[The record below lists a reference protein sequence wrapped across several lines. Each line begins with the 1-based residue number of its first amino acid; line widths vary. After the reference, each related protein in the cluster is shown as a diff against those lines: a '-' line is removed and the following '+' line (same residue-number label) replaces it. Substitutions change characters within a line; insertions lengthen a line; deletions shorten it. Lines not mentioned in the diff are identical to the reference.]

1 MSSPPTL
8 DLAIIGG
15 GITGAA
21 VASEAARRGFS
32 VGLIEKGDFASGTS
46 SKSSKLVHGGQR
58 YLESFRWGLVRESC
72 RERARLALMA
82 PHLVRPLPF
91 LFSVGE
97 PGAPPKALLSLG
109 LALYRA
115 LAAGASPGP
124 TRFLRREN
132 AILAAE
138 APGLAPEGS
147 TGAFR
152 YFDAQADDV
161 LLTLAY
167 LRDAAARGATLRS
180 YCAASKILRDRRGA
194 ACGVEGEDLRTG
206 ERIAAPARVV
216 VAALGPWSNGVG
228 ALAGEDLAPSVRP
241 SRGSHFFLPPGR
253 LPLAAAVVLLDREG
267 RRCYALPWRGGTLL
281 GTTDADDEGSPD
293 EVVPT
298 GEDRDL
304 LLDAAA
310 RFFPAARLS
319 PSDVAGGFA
328 GLRPLAVPV
337 SPEAPDAISRED
349 RLLEPL
355 PRLLVSVGGK
365 LTTARAT
372 AERVLGRAERI
383 LASDFGVTAT
393 ARPPR
398 RDPLPGGAIP
408 DFETFRSEVRREAFR
423 RAGLSEAQ
431 ADRVLER
438 EGDAALS
445 AVDRMAR
452 EPELARPISER
463 LPYTR
468 SDLAWGVEEGG
479 ARTVEDLLSR
489 RVRLA
494 WESPEEAARAAPL
507 AEEALARYR
516 PRNR

>member
-32 VGLIEKGDFASGTS
+32 AGLIEKGDFASGTS

-72 RERARLALMA
+72 RERARLAFMA

-115 LAAGASPGP
+115 LAAGAAPGP
-124 TRFLRREN
+124 TRFLRRGD

-161 LLTLAY
+161 LLTLAF
-167 LRDAAARGATLRS
+167 LRDAAARGASLRS
-180 YCAASKILRDRRGA
+180 YCAVSKVLRDGRGA
-194 ACGVEGEDLRTG
+194 ACGVEGDDLATG
-206 ERIAAPARVV
+206 ERIVAPARVV
-216 VAALGPWSNGVG
+216 VAALGPWSNRIG
-228 ALAGEDLAPSVRP
+228 ALAGEDLEPSVRP
-241 SRGSHFFLPPGR
+241 SRGSHFFLPAGR
-253 LPLAAAVVLLDREG
+253 LPLAAAAVLLDREG

-281 GTTDADDEGSPD
+281 GTTDAVDDGSPD
-293 EVVPT
+293 TVAPT
-298 GEDRDL
+298 EGDREL

-319 PSDVAGGFA
+319 RDDVAGGFA
-328 GLRPLAVPV
+328 GLRPLAAPA
-337 SPEAPDAISRED
+337 SPGASESASRED
-349 RLLEPL
+349 RLREPVA
-355 PRLLVSVGGK
+355 RLLVSVGGK

-372 AERVLGRAERI
+372 AARVVDRVERL
-383 LASDFGVTAT
+383 LARDFGVSRAS
-393 ARPPR
+393 RSPVR
-398 RDPLPGGAIP
+398 EPLPGGAIP
-408 DFETFRSEVRREAFR
+408 DIEAFRLEVRKEAFR
-423 RAGLSEAQ
+423 RIGLSDAQ

-438 EGDAALS
+438 EGDEALAAI
-445 AVDRMAR
+445 DRMAR

-463 LPYTR
+463 LPYTY
-468 SDLAWGVEEGG
+468 SDLVWGVEKGG
-479 ARTVEDLLSR
+479 AKTAEDLLAR

-494 WESPEEAARAAPL
+494 WESPEDAARAAPL
-507 AEEALARYR
+507 AQEALARCR
-516 PRNR
+516 PGF